1 MTSLSSLKKLRSS
14 MKLSKT
20 GRLAW
25 LLQQAPVWLPFLL
38 GLWLIVLRPL
48 GSHLE
53 NIPGDLVDARFNSYV
68 LEHFY
73 RWLTGLDRG
82 FWNAAIF
89 FPYQLSIAFSDNLL
103 GAAPLYAFFRFAG
116 LDRIAAFQG
125 WYLLSFCCNY
135 LTAAYVLSR
144 LKLALAGVGVGAF
157 FFTFGL
163 PVLAQENH
171 AQLLYRFCIPLA
183 CFFLWR
189 FYEKPRLGTLVA
201 VGFWVTW
208 QFYLTIY
215 IGIFLLIL
223 LAALAVLLPVFV
235 PEPRLVDRLTLW
247 PRTIAESL
255 ALVQSFRTPPVR
267 GGDPCPGGWSGGP
280 PESLTTR
287 RPTFTSSPGPG
298 RKYRACSPPFKAIS
312 WQIVP

>member
-1 MTSLSSLKKLRSS
+1 

-25 LLQQAPVWLPFLL
+25 LLRQAPAWLPFLL
-38 GLWLIVLRPL
+38 GFWLVALRPL
-48 GSHLE
+48 GLQLQ

-68 LEHFY
+68 LEHFF

-103 GAAPLYAFFRFAG
+103 GLAPLYAFFRSIG

-135 LTAAYVLSR
+135 LAAAYVLSR
-144 LKLALAGVGVGAF
+144 LKLAPLAVGVGAF

-183 CFFLWR
+183 CFTLWR
-189 FYEKPRLGTLVA
+189 FYEKPRLGTLA
-201 VGFWVTW
+201 ALGFWVVW

-223 LAALAVLLPVFV
+223 LAALVVLLPLFV
-235 PEPRLVDRLTLW
+235 PEPRPMDRLTLW
-247 PRTIAESL
+247 PRRLWEGWLQSSRLERLLSGLAIL
-255 ALVQSFRTPPVR
+255 ALVCRP
-267 GGDPCPGGWSGGP
+267 GGP
-280 PESLTTR
+280 PEPLPAGIRTL
-287 RPTFTSSPGPG
+287 PVLPAAG
-298 RKYRACSPPFKAIS
+298 REYRACSPKPKATS